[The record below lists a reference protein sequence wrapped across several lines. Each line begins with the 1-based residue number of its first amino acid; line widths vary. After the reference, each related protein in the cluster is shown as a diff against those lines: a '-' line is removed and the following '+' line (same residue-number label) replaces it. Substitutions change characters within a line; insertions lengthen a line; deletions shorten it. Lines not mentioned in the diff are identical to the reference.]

1 VRSTEAFSMIRL
13 PQRALFLALIAFIG
27 CAASPPE
34 PAAADL
40 QRLHEARFVLL
51 GEVHDNAEQHR
62 QRAALLSR
70 LLADGRPTTVV
81 FEQMERTQDAAL
93 AEAPRDAEALASAG
107 RLDRKAWQWP
117 LHRPI
122 LEAAVAG
129 QAELRGGNLPLAE
142 VRAVVKDGLAAVPAD
157 LRPALATPG
166 WTPVAEAELE
176 RDIDQGHCHA
186 LPPSMW
192 VSMAL
197 AQRAR
202 DAAMA
207 GAMLQAPT
215 SRVVLIAGNG
225 HARRDRGVAFYL
237 RQAGAADRDIISVG
251 YLEEN
256 EPAEADDTGFDI
268 VYRTPPAKREDRCAA
283 FKTR

>member
-1 VRSTEAFSMIRL
+1 MIPLPKQAFL
-13 PQRALFLALIAFIG
+13 LALITVTG

-34 PAAADL
+34 PTAADL

-93 AEAPRDAEALASAG
+93 AEAPRDAEALATAG

-129 QAELRGGNLPLAE
+129 NAELRGGNLPVAE
-142 VRAVVKDGLAAVPAD
+142 VRAIVKDGLAAAPAD
-157 LRPALATPG
+157 LRPALATPA
-166 WTPVAEAELE
+166 WTPAAEAELE
-176 RDIDQGHCHA
+176 QDIDQGHCHA
-186 LPPSMW
+186 LPQSMW
-192 VSMAL
+192 ARMAL

-207 GAMLQAPT
+207 DAMLQAQTP
-215 SRVVLIAGNG
+215 RVVLIAGNG
-225 HARRDRGVAFYL
+225 HVRRDRGAAFYL
-237 RQAGAADRDIISVG
+237 RQAGVADRDIISVG
-251 YLEEN
+251 YLEQD
-256 EPAEADDTGFDI
+256 EPTGTEDTGFDI
-268 VYRTPPAKREDRCAA
+268 VHRTPAAEREDPCAA